1 MSALVAS
8 KPISLKDDA
17 GVAAGKTKVTIC

>member
-1 MSALVAS
+1 ALVAS

-17 GVAAGKTKVTIC
+17 VVAAGKTKVTIC